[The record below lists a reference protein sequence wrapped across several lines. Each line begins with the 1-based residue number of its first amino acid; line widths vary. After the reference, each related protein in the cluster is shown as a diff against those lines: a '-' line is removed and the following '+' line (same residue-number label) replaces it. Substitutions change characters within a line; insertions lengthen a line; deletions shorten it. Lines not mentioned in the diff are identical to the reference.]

1 MYKNFRVSWGYTYNY
16 DFLTDIYIYTPIF
29 SIFLK
34 DVQMQMLQNNHHI
47 CWTKIQE
54 RLQVNTH

>member
-16 DFLTDIYIYTPIF
+16 DFLTDIYIPIF

-34 DVQMQMLQNNHHI
+34 DVQMQMLQNNHPI